1 MKKKSDRV
9 GVGWVAQALLG
20 SDNAFSAVERGDR
33 VFVPVIF
40 PESSWFH
47 DFNAMICNM
56 PPLAFGIH
64 NEQYDCDMV
73 II

>member
-1 MKKKSDRV
+1 M
-9 GVGWVAQALLG
+9 GVGQAAQALLG
-20 SDNAFSAVERGDR
+20 SDNAPSAVERGDR

-40 PESSWFH
+40 PEFSWFQ
-47 DFNAMICNM
+47 DFIATVRNM
-56 PPLAFGIH
+56 PPLAFGMH